1 MTSILRDTNP
11 RPPSLELTALS
22 VLATYLNCRLSLLST
37 ESLSSL
43 GFKDC
48 IFQRITAARPRRGG
62 RCRRERRTEWT
73 WSFSKA
79 QRFTFSNTNFRKAK
93 TTTNPTRSRKQQ
105 KLFRLFLES
114 ETISGPMQPKP
125 KNEESWPKF
134 FWRTWSWALKDLMHR
149 RKQLSAPDVRR
160 WRCCC
165 SAFCQQ
171 FKNFALY
178 SY

>member
-1 MTSILRDTNP
+1 MRSILRDTNP

-43 GFKDC
+43 GFKDW

-79 QRFTFSNTNFRKAK
+79 QRFTFSNTNFREAK

-105 KLFRLFLES
+105 KLFRLFSRVRNNL
-114 ETISGPMQPKP
+114 GPDAAEAEKRR
-125 KNEESWPKF
+125 KLTKIF
-134 FWRTWSWALKDLMHR
+134 LKDL
-149 RKQLSAPDVRR
+149 KLSFKRFDAPTKATF
-160 WRCCC
+160 C
-165 SAFCQQ
+165 SRLETVKMLLFSV
-171 FKNFALY
+171 L
-178 SY
+178 STV